1 MAYYTFTPDAKAP
14 TKLADDSPRSN
25 HLTIQ
30 GTALVLSTAPIGDD
44 TPQVRSALASV
55 KTTFNDWLHTTPA
68 LQEYGDLQSDSQGH
82 QIGVYKRCY
91 SFVKNGEWQLI
102 TGFKVGDLVIE
113 WIGQAQFAPQLIG
126 YIEGAPP
133 VPSENLTQR
142 SDKAIGDL
150 DDYNEASTIE
160 IMEADETTFTYAASK
175 AGGFDMSFEASLQ
188 FGAKSDS
195 EAGLGLITKI
205 EETKA
210 LVGPKTTLEFSAGW
224 KEEANTSVG
233 QTTAQTTSLEL
244 RGRFT
249 TAQETERE
257 QRRRFVPDNVGLAL
271 VLLG

>member
-1 MAYYTFTPDAKAP
+1 
-14 TKLADDSPRSN
+14 
-25 HLTIQ
+25 
-30 GTALVLSTAPIGDD
+30 
-44 TPQVRSALASV
+44 
-55 KTTFNDWLHTTPA
+55 
-68 LQEYGDLQSDSQGH
+68 
-82 QIGVYKRCY
+82 
-91 SFVKNGEWQLI
+91 
-102 TGFKVGDLVIE
+102 
-113 WIGQAQFAPQLIG
+113 
-126 YIEGAPP
+126 
-133 VPSENLTQR
+133 
-142 SDKAIGDL
+142 
-150 DDYNEASTIE
+150 
-160 IMEADETTFTYAASK
+160 
-175 AGGFDMSFEASLQ
+175 MSLEASLQ

-271 VLLG
+271 VKSETADVFALRLKHNNALIAYQMRPNPDIPKDWNIIHLPINPRYTKQGTLDGKLGIVTNADGTTMWIIQTR